1 LIPAEEAS
9 PGEGDSEDNRVSF
22 TIKVSFVCNIVLFF
36 AKVYAFVVTWSLA
49 ILAALVDSTVDLLAQ
64 GVVLFAEQA
73 AASKGKEYPAGRR
86 RLEPVGVLV
95 CAVIMGLASVEVI
108 RSSVVTLGEYLGTD
122 NTPGVRLTLE
132 TASLLL
138 AIIVLKVGL
147 YVYGARILAVYP
159 SVSLE
164 AVVQDN
170 YNDVLS
176 NGAALLSALV
186 AVEQPAW
193 WWCDPVG
200 AIVISVYIIRAWLLT
215 ALEQVEMVV
224 GKEADPEFVERV
236 QEISRNHSELMKLD
250 TVRAYHFGPKFL
262 VELEMVMD
270 QNTPLHITHDTGIR
284 LQHKIENID
293 EVERC
298 FVHIDYSFREFDD
311 HDPDVPLTYKVGDSP
326 RLKLITPDGD
336 APMFANPAAGTAEA
350 FKSIR

>member
-1 LIPAEEAS
+1 LLRGLVYVLDREGARGLVVSAELSDFVRFLAL
-9 PGEGDSEDNRVSF
+9 PHEDPIS
-22 TIKVSFVCNIVLFF
+22 KELL
-36 AKVYAFVVTWSLA
+36 WWDLSLQP
-49 ILAALVDSTVDLLAQ
+49 LLAL
-64 GVVLFAEQA
+64 GNA
-73 AASKGKEYPAGRR
+73 ADDK
-86 RLEPVGVLV
+86 
-95 CAVIMGLASVEVI
+95 
-108 RSSVVTLGEYLGTD
+108 
-122 NTPGVRLTLE
+122 GVR
-132 TASLLL
+132 ANLLR
-138 AIIVLKVGL
+138 
-147 YVYGARILAVYP
+147 GAVRLGDAKR
-159 SVSLE
+159 
-164 AVVQDN
+164 
-170 YNDVLS
+170 
-176 NGAALLSALV
+176 LSALV

>member
-1 LIPAEEAS
+1 
-9 PGEGDSEDNRVSF
+9 
-22 TIKVSFVCNIVLFF
+22 
-36 AKVYAFVVTWSLA
+36 
-49 ILAALVDSTVDLLAQ
+49 
-64 GVVLFAEQA
+64 
-73 AASKGKEYPAGRR
+73 
-86 RLEPVGVLV
+86 
-95 CAVIMGLASVEVI
+95 MGLASVEVI
-108 RSSVVTLGEYLGTD
+108 RSSLVTLGEYVGTD
-122 NTPGVRLTLE
+122 ETPGVTLTLE
-132 TASLLL
+132 TAALLL
-138 AIIVLKVGL
+138 GIIVLKVAL
-147 YVYGARILAVYP
+147 YVYGSRILAQSP

-176 NGAALLSALV
+176 NGAALISALL
-186 AVEQPAW
+186 AVKNTAW

-200 AIVISVYIIRAWLLT
+200 AILISVYIIRAWLLT

-262 VELEMVMD
+262 VELEMVMN

-284 LQHKIENID
+284 LQHKIEKID

-311 HDPDVPLTYKVGDSP
+311 HDPDVPLTYKTGDSP
-326 RLKLITPDGD
+326 RLTLITPDGD
-336 APMFANPAAGTAEA
+336 APDFIKEDGALLESGL
-350 FKSIR
+350 FKSING